1 MSKFNC
7 TERDKI
13 VKRYIR
19 RKIHPI
25 HCRNFQAMF
34 TIFHYASRVSFFPSS
49 DFEKLS
55 REMSKTRNPGWIKK
69 FFRRDINQ
77 LGILDVGWQR
87 SHGPLNIFSVC
98 LSRAKIS
105 RSSRRDLLQKK
116 RKKNSSSSLFFPA
129 PFFYFSPFAAST
141 AEENFDGDS
150 CLQFSLRSSYPD
162 ISHNEEEAFELLVAT
177 RETLEQID
185 QNRARKNDK
194 SLRWTSC
201 NLPDLG
207 TRGEG
212 EKRIGKRSGHF
223 LFFFFLSPSRD
234 ANNK

>member
-1 MSKFNC
+1 
-7 TERDKI
+7 
-13 VKRYIR
+13 
-19 RKIHPI
+19 
-25 HCRNFQAMF
+25 MF

-55 REMSKTRNPGWIKK
+55 REMSLRLKNPESRMDKK
-69 FFRRDINQ
+69 
-77 LGILDVGWQR
+77 
-87 SHGPLNIFSVC
+87 IFSTRYQPTWNLGRWVATF
-98 LSRAKIS
+98 SRAAQHFQRLSVARKNIAILS
-105 RSSRRDLLQKK
+105 TRSASKK
-116 RKKNSSSSLFFPA
+116 KEKKNSSSSLFFPA

>member
-19 RKIHPI
+19 RKIHRI

-34 TIFHYASRVSFFPSS
+34 TIFHYASRVSFLPPILKSF
-49 DFEKLS
+49 
-55 REMSKTRNPGWIKK
+55 RERCHCVWKTRNPGWIKK

-116 RKKNSSSSLFFPA
+116 RKKKIRALPCFFLPHSSIFPLSPRPRQRRILTGILASNSASAPVIPIFHTTRRRPSSSSW
-129 PFFYFSPFAAST
+129 
-141 AEENFDGDS
+141 
-150 CLQFSLRSSYPD
+150 LR
-162 ISHNEEEAFELLVAT
+162 V
-177 RETLEQID
+177 
-185 QNRARKNDK
+185 
-194 SLRWTSC
+194 
-201 NLPDLG
+201 
-207 TRGEG
+207 
-212 EKRIGKRSGHF
+212 KR
-223 LFFFFLSPSRD
+223 
-234 ANNK
+234 